1 MDTAHLPPLLTWTSP
16 EKTGMVFGPVFLVLI
31 SLAYNSLISVIAY
44 TALTA
49 LCVIMSCKAYVYIM
63 VTLLKK
69 LPDQPSSDPLA
80 LIYRLDLEIPAD
92 KVVNISALA
101 TDIVNSGV
109 SELRRLF
116 LAENLI
122 DSAKFGI
129 SLYCLTYIGSWFN
142 LLTLLIF
149 AWVAAFTLP
158 KLYINNQVVV
168 DELLE
173 KVKIQSLEMKEKVVS
188 MLPASAK
195 PAPVEVKKEE

>member
-69 LPDQPSSDPLA
+69 LPDEPSSDPLTPVYT
-80 LIYRLDLEIPAD
+80 LNLEIPAD
-92 KVVNISALA
+92 VVVNISAYA

-109 SELRRLF
+109 TELKRLF
-116 LAENLI
+116 LAENIL
-122 DSAKFGI
+122 DTVKFAI
-129 SLYCLTYIGSWFN
+129 SLYCLTLIGSWFN
-142 LLTLLIF
+142 LLTLIILG
-149 AWVAAFTLP
+149 WVSAFTLP
-158 KLYINNQVVV
+158 KLYMNNQAAVDDVFYQFKQQVVG
-168 DELLE
+168 LKE
-173 KVKIQSLEMKEKVVS
+173 KVKAL
-188 MLPASAK
+188 LPAQAK
-195 PAPVEVKKEE
+195 S